1 MIYVILILALLAIV
15 AGFVAYLSIKK
26 NATLKIELDT
36 VQKCLLSETALRK
49 TIEEANKTYVQKLAT
64 LSKGTDTD
72 RFNAAASIMSDNPV
86 SPSKP
91 ATKP

>member
-26 NATLKIELDT
+26 STSLKNDLIGTQKLLLD
-36 VQKCLLSETALRK
+36 EIDLRK
-49 TIEEANKTYVQKLAT
+49 RIEEANKAYVQKLAT
-64 LSKGTDTD
+64 LSKGTDAD